1 MAEGCYAVAEECS
14 RGGDCGVKEYTGQL
28 LDKAAEAIEAAELLV
43 TNNYP
48 DFAAG
53 RAYYAM
59 FYIAEALLNEKEL
72 SFSKHSN
79 VHAAYGEH
87 FAKTKVLDPKFHRW
101 LIDAFDKRLVG
112 DYGVDANIEMDIA
125 VHMIDQAREFLEA
138 VQTYLD

>member
-1 MAEGCYAVAEECS
+1 MAKGCYAAVAECPLRGNCS
-14 RGGDCGVKEYTGQL
+14 LKEYTGQL

-59 FYIAEALLNEKEL
+59 FYVAEALLNEKEL
-72 SFSKHSN
+72 SFSKHGN
-79 VHAAYGEH
+79 FHAAFGEH
-87 FAKTKVLDPKFHRW
+87 FAKTKILDPKFHRW
-101 LIDAFDKRLVG
+101 LIDAFDKHLVG

-125 VHMIDQAREFLEA
+125 AHMINQAREFLEA
-138 VQTYLD
+138 A